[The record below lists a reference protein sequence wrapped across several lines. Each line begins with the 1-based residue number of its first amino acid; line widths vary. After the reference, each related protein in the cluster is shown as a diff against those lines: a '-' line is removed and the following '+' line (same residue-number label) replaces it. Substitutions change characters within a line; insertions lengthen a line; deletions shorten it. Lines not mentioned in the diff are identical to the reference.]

1 MTNIDIN
8 DLWIPMTRK
17 KPEIYQKCIISTKEY
32 GVEIGIFRDDGI
44 ANQIWRDITS
54 SEKNIFCKYYF
65 ECEYEGGACP
75 WYTMKEVD
83 AWMPMPATYTKKG
96 AKK

>member
-1 MTNIDIN
+1 MMTNFDIN

-17 KPEIYQKCIISTKEY
+17 KPEFDQKCIISTKDY
-32 GVEIGIFRDDGI
+32 GVEIGIFCDDGVQR
-44 ANQIWRDITS
+44 QIWS
-54 SEKNIFCKYYF
+54 SPENLRKGIFCRYYF
-65 ECEYEGGACP
+65 ACDSDGASP

-96 AKK
+96 AKR